1 MDISRW
7 ANTQI
12 RREVACPKCMA
23 EPMAP
28 CRTPNGRITLEP
40 HGVRSIAYIEKIG
53 RTEWD
58 RRHSVR
64 LVTYACSCTLC
75 GWQGRRTEDTL
86 NQIVVCPKC
95 HKPNVFPNNQLVTKT
110 TGE

>member
-23 EPMAP
+23 APMAP
-28 CRTPNGRITLEP
+28 CRTPNGRITMTP
-40 HGVRSIAYIEKIG
+40 HGERGRVYLEKIG
-53 RTEWD
+53 RAEWD

-64 LVTYACSCTLC
+64 SISVV
-75 GWQGRRTEDTL
+75 QIKTEKEA
-86 NQIVVCPKC
+86 Q
-95 HKPNVFPNNQLVTKT
+95 
-110 TGE
+110 